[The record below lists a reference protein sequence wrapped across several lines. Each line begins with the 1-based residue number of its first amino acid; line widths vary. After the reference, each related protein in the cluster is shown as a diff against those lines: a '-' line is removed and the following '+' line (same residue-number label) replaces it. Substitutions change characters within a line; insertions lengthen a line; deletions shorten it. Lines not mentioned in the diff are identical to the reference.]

1 MVICGIKLT
10 HDAAIAIMEN
20 GVLKCN
26 IEIEKI
32 CNNQR
37 YSSIDDVSVIPEI
50 LKDNGYDI
58 SAIDHFVIDGWLG
71 TGPFWNGPSFLDL
84 RNEGKDIR
92 IQVAPY
98 NETAIEEDI
107 FTRLY
112 FENKLPIGDQKY
124 AYSSFMHGAGHISSA
139 YCTSPF
145 AEKGQSAYILTWDG
159 GQYPRLYFFDALT
172 SKVQNLGHLFVFLG
186 TIYSI
191 FPQYFGPYKKSEE
204 ELKKDKEKKTIEGFF
219 GGYSVAGKIMSYI
232 ALGKVRPELFGIF
245 SEIYEKYMQTS
256 NEFEHIFSKRA
267 RQIIDLENYSDEDV
281 LATLHAYL
289 ENLLILKLKEKIEKY
304 PFAENNLCFS
314 GGCAL
319 NIKWNSAIRSSGIFN
334 EVYIPPFANDSGS
347 SIGAACNEY
356 LYRTN
361 RSVIK
366 WNVYSGPMIKS
377 NGSFPGWSQSPCS
390 LKELAFLLH
399 VSNEPVV
406 FLNDAAELGPRALG
420 NRSIIAQATSEKMK
434 DLLNRVKRREPFRPV
449 APLCLE
455 EDAPGIFDPGC
466 QDPYMLFD
474 HKVREEWKAALPAIC
489 HIDGTARLQTVNRM
503 NNSVV
508 FDLLQEYKKMSG
520 FPLLCN
526 TSANFN
532 GSGFFPDVYSATRWG
547 QLNYVWSNNLL
558 FTKEVKVDLNLDI

>member
-1 MVICGIKLT
+1 
-10 HDAAIAIMEN
+10 
-20 GVLKCN
+20 
-26 IEIEKI
+26 
-32 CNNQR
+32 
-37 YSSIDDVSVIPEI
+37 
-50 LKDNGYDI
+50 
-58 SAIDHFVIDGWLG
+58 
-71 TGPFWNGPSFLDL
+71 
-84 RNEGKDIR
+84 
-92 IQVAPY
+92 
-98 NETAIEEDI
+98 
-107 FTRLY
+107 
-112 FENKLPIGDQKY
+112 
-124 AYSSFMHGAGHISSA
+124 
-139 YCTSPF
+139 
-145 AEKGQSAYILTWDG
+145 
-159 GQYPRLYFFDALT
+159 
-172 SKVQNLGHLFVFLG
+172 
-186 TIYSI
+186 
-191 FPQYFGPYKKSEE
+191 
-204 ELKKDKEKKTIEGFF
+204 
-219 GGYSVAGKIMSYI
+219 
-232 ALGKVRPELFGIF
+232 
-245 SEIYEKYMQTS
+245 
-256 NEFEHIFSKRA
+256 
-267 RQIIDLENYSDEDV
+267 
-281 LATLHAYL
+281 
-289 ENLLILKLKEKIEKY
+289 
-304 PFAENNLCFS
+304 
-314 GGCAL
+314 
-319 NIKWNSAIRSSGIFN
+319 
-334 EVYIPPFANDSGS
+334 
-347 SIGAACNEY
+347 
-356 LYRTN
+356 
-361 RSVIK
+361 
-366 WNVYSGPMIKS
+366 MIKS